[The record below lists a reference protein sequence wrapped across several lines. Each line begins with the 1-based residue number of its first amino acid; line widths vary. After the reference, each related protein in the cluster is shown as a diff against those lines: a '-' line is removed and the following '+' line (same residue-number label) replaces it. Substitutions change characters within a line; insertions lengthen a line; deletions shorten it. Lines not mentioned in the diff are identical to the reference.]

1 MKFVFMGTPDF
12 SVGIFEELIDLGHKC
27 VMAVTQPDRPK
38 GRGHEVQFPPVKEAA
53 LKRNVPVMQPA
64 NISDSVC
71 VEDLKA
77 LGADVFV
84 VAAFGQLL
92 SKEVLDIPKYGCIN
106 IHASLLPK
114 YRGASP
120 IQWAVING
128 DEVSGVT
135 AMLMNEGLDSGD
147 IIMKRE
153 VTLDPEETGGSLF
166 DRLAKEGAILAG
178 KTLTAI
184 ENGQAHFEKQDDA
197 LATYTKKIDK
207 SLGRIDWRAPAVAI
221 ERLIRGLNPWPS
233 AYTKLGN
240 KTLKL
245 WKASVYE
252 GESEA
257 EAGRVIYVDKKTLR
271 IQCGKDALDIE
282 RLQLEGK
289 KAMDIDAFLRGYNIA
304 VGDKLGGSNGR
315 D

>member
-12 SVGIFEELIDLGHKC
+12 AVGIFEELIDLGHKC
-27 VMAVTQPDRPK
+27 LMAVTQPDRPK
-38 GRGHEVQFPPVKEAA
+38 GRGHDVQFPPVKEAA
-53 LKRNVPVMQPA
+53 IKRNVPVMQPA

-71 VEDLKA
+71 VEDLKD

-92 SKEVLDIPKYGCIN
+92 SKEVLGIPRYGCIN
-106 IHASLLPK
+106 VHASLLPK

-128 DEVSGVT
+128 DKVSGVT
-135 AMLMNEGLDSGD
+135 TMLMNEGLDTGD
-147 IIMKRE
+147 MIMKKE
-153 VTLDPEETGGSLF
+153 VVRAPDETGGSLF
-166 DRLAKEGAILAG
+166 ERLAKEGAVLAG
-178 KTLTAI
+178 KTLSAL
-184 ENGQAHFEKQDDA
+184 EKGEALFEKQDDA
-197 LATYTKKIDK
+197 LASYTGKIDK
-207 SLGRIDWRAPAVAI
+207 SFGRVDWKKDAHDI

-257 EAGRVIYVDKKTLR
+257 KPGSIIYVDKKTLR
-271 IQCGKDALDIE
+271 VQCGKDALDIE
-282 RLQLEGK
+282 RLQPEGK
-289 KAMDIDAFLRGYNIA
+289 KAMDTDAFLRGYSIA